1 MIVLILNINVQ
12 TELVV
17 RLLMENLVVAHMKVR
32 KFQKDIVVSSIL
44 QKNNSII
51 YALASTNGQIK
62 KGSLSY

>member
-17 RLLMENLVVAHMKVR
+17 RLLKENLVVAHMKVK
-32 KFQKDIVVSSIL
+32 KFQKEIVVSSIF

-51 YALASTNGQIK
+51 SALASKNGQIFYYIK
-62 KGSLSY
+62 